1 MALTTFSGPVRSIN
15 GFIGPI
21 VSAAPVPVTTAT
33 ITLTQTADAGATI
46 LLAAPAGVTA
56 TLPAATG
63 TGSVYTLI
71 QSVDL
76 TSNNMIIK
84 VANSSDIMAGFAMQ
98 TGANGDAPIGMHT
111 GATSDTI
118 TLNASTTGGFVGDTI
133 TLTDIATNLWAV
145 NIISQVIG
153 VNATPFSATV

>member
-1 MALTTFSGPVRSIN
+1 MALTTFSGPVASTN

-21 VSAAPVPVTTAT
+21 ISATPIPVTTAT
-33 ITLTQTADAGATI
+33 VTLTQATNAGATV
-46 LLAAPAGVTA
+46 LLARTAGVTV

-63 TGSVYTLI
+63 TGSVYTII

-76 TSNNMIIK
+76 NSNNMIVK
-84 VANSSDIMAGFAMQ
+84 VADSTDVMAGFALQ
-98 TGANGDAPIGMHT
+98 TGANGDPTYAMHT
-111 GATSDTI
+111 AAASDTI
-118 TLNASTTGGFVGDTI
+118 TFNASTTGGFVGDTI
-133 TLTDIATNLWAV
+133 TLIDIATNLWSV

>member
-1 MALTTFSGPVRSIN
+1 MALTTFSGPVQSNN
-15 GFIGPI
+15 GFIGQFISSTPI
-21 VSAAPVPVTTAT
+21 AVTTAT
-33 ITLTQTADAGATI
+33 ITLTQATNAGATL

-63 TGSVYTLI
+63 TGSVYKFI

-76 TSNNMIIK
+76 TSNNMIVK
-84 VANSSDIMAGFAMQ
+84 VADSTDVMAGFALQ
-98 TGANGDAPIGMHT
+98 TGANGDPTYAMHT
-111 GATSDTI
+111 AAASDTI

-133 TLTDIATNLWAV
+133 VLTDIATNLWAV